1 MVKNVTL
8 KEAWNGMADCKIC
21 ALRESV
27 LFAGL
32 QESDFGKIH
41 EPIDQY
47 TLPVGSTLYRAGD
60 TGERLYT
67 IRSGILKLVQYLPDG
82 SQRIVRLV
90 RTTDVTGLECLLGE
104 SYQHDA
110 VVLQETEVC
119 SLPVKVV
126 EDLSSNNPTLH
137 RELLNRWQRAL
148 NEADAWL
155 TELSTG
161 SAKQRVA
168 RLLLRLV
175 HDKNDSECQLFA
187 REDMGAMLGITT
199 ETASRT
205 IAEFKRKSLL
215 AETRPNLF
223 LLDIPNLRRIAED

>member
-1 MVKNVTL
+1 MTKKVTL
-8 KEAWNGMADCKIC
+8 KEAWDGKADCKTC

-32 QESDFGKIH
+32 QEDDFELIH
-41 EPIDQY
+41 DPIDQY
-47 TLPVGSTLYRAGD
+47 TLPVGATLYRAGD
-60 TGERLYT
+60 QGDRLYT
-67 IRSGILKLVQYLPDG
+67 IRSGLLKLVQYLPDG
-82 SQRIVRLV
+82 SQRIVRLIHD
-90 RTTDVTGLECLLGE
+90 TDVIGLECLIGE
-104 SYQHDA
+104 TYQHDA
-110 VVLQETEVC
+110 IMLDETEVC

-126 EDLSSNNPTLH
+126 ENLSKENPVLH
-137 RELLNRWQRAL
+137 RELLNRWQHAL

-161 SAKQRVA
+161 SAKQRIA

-175 HDKNDSECQLFA
+175 DDAQNSECQLFA

-205 IAEFKRKSLL
+205 IAEFKRRSLL
-215 AETRPNLF
+215 AETHTNHF
-223 LLDIPNLRRIAED
+223 LLDIPNLQRIAED